1 MLHIYSLHKQKQ
13 SEVKLRT
20 MKSAKSA
27 SIEERVSALE
37 KAVDGMR
44 SAEEKPVDP
53 DKPADPE
60 KPKKNYVSG
69 WLLFRRDRG
78 PQAKKMLEKLRMVAS
93 GPNLVRV
100 MSAMWAEIGD
110 EERAKWNEKAKEV
123 RHAC

>member
-1 MLHIYSLHKQKQ
+1 
-13 SEVKLRT
+13 

-37 KAVDGMR
+37 KAVHGMR
-44 SAEEKPVDP
+44 SAEEKPAD
-53 DKPADPE
+53 DPE

-110 EERAKWNEKAKEV
+110 EERAKWNEKAKV
-123 RHAC
+123 ARVPV

>member
-1 MLHIYSLHKQKQ
+1 MP
-13 SEVKLRT
+13 
-20 MKSAKSA
+20 SAKSA

-37 KAVDGMR
+37 KAIDGMR
-44 SAEEKPVDP
+44 SAEEKPADP
-53 DKPADPE
+53 EKPADE

-78 PQAKKMLEKLRMVAS
+78 PQAKKMLDKLRMVAS

-110 EERAKWNEKAKEV
+110 EERAKWNEKAKVARTETAV
-123 RHAC
+123 

>member
-1 MLHIYSLHKQKQ
+1 MP
-13 SEVKLRT
+13 
-20 MKSAKSA
+20 SAKSA
-27 SIEERVSALE
+27 SIEERVSAIE
-37 KAVDGMR
+37 KAIDGMR
-44 SAEEKPVDP
+44 SAEEKPADDP
-53 DKPADPE
+53 EKPADE

-110 EERAKWNEKAKEV
+110 EERAKWNEKAKV
-123 RHAC
+123 ARVPV

>member
-1 MLHIYSLHKQKQ
+1 MLHIYSLHKQKR
-13 SEVKLRT
+13 SEAKLRT
-20 MKSAKSA
+20 MKSA

-44 SAEEKPVDP
+44 SAEEKP
-53 DKPADPE
+53 ADE

-110 EERAKWNEKAKEV
+110 EERAKWNEKAKAARTPV
-123 RHAC
+123 

>member
-1 MLHIYSLHKQKQ
+1 MP
-13 SEVKLRT
+13 
-20 MKSAKSA
+20 SAKSA

-44 SAEEKPVDP
+44 SAEEKPADTA
-53 DKPADPE
+53 KPADPE

-69 WLLFRRDRG
+69 WLLFRRDRA

-110 EERAKWNEKAKEV
+110 EERAKWNEKAKVV
-123 RHAC
+123 RAETVF

>member
-44 SAEEKPVDP
+44 SAEEKPSDTE
-53 DKPADPE
+53 KPADPE

-110 EERAKWNEKAKEV
+110 EERAKWNEKAKAARTPV
-123 RHAC
+123 

>member
-1 MLHIYSLHKQKQ
+1 
-13 SEVKLRT
+13 VKLIT
-20 MKSAKSA
+20 MKSA

-44 SAEEKPVDP
+44 SAEEKPDDTAKP
-53 DKPADPE
+53 DDPE

-110 EERAKWNEKAKEV
+110 EERAKWNEKAKV
-123 RHAC
+123 ARTVV

>member
-1 MLHIYSLHKQKQ
+1 MLHIYSLHKQERSKA
-13 SEVKLRT
+13 KRRT

-44 SAEEKPVDP
+44 SAEEKPDDTAKP
-53 DKPADPE
+53 DDPE

-110 EERAKWNEKAKEV
+110 EERAKWNEKAKV
-123 RHAC
+123 ARTVV

>member
-20 MKSAKSA
+20 MKSA

-44 SAEEKPVDP
+44 SAEEKPVDDP
-53 DKPADPE
+53 EKPADE

-110 EERAKWNEKAKEV
+110 EERAKWNEKAKAARTPV
-123 RHAC
+123 

>member
-1 MLHIYSLHKQKQ
+1 MLHIYSLHKQERSKA
-13 SEVKLRT
+13 KRRT
-20 MKSAKSA
+20 MKSTKSA

-44 SAEEKPVDP
+44 SAEEKPADDP
-53 DKPADPE
+53 EKPADE

-110 EERAKWNEKAKEV
+110 EERAKWNEKAKV
-123 RHAC
+123 ARVPV

>member
-1 MLHIYSLHKQKQ
+1 MLHIYSLHKQRAKQ
-13 SEVKLRT
+13 SKAKLRT
-20 MKSAKSA
+20 MKSA

-44 SAEEKPVDP
+44 SAEEKPDDTAKP
-53 DKPADPE
+53 DDPE

-110 EERAKWNEKAKEV
+110 EERAKWNEKAKAARTPV
-123 RHAC
+123 

>member
-1 MLHIYSLHKQKQ
+1 MNSLYILHIYSLHKQRAKR
-13 SEVKLRT
+13 RT
-20 MKSAKSA
+20 MPSAKSA

-37 KAVDGMR
+37 KAVDGMC
-44 SAEEKPVDP
+44 SAEEKP
-53 DKPADPE
+53 ADE

-78 PQAKKMLEKLRMVAS
+78 PQAKKMLDKLRMVAS

-110 EERAKWNEKAKEV
+110 EERAKWNEKAKVARTETAV
-123 RHAC
+123 

>member
-1 MLHIYSLHKQKQ
+1 MP
-13 SEVKLRT
+13 
-20 MKSAKSA
+20 SA

-44 SAEEKPVDP
+44 SAEEKPADDP
-53 DKPADPE
+53 EKPDDE

-110 EERAKWNEKAKEV
+110 EERAKWNEKAKV
-123 RHAC
+123 ARTVV

>member
-44 SAEEKPVDP
+44 SAEEKPADDP
-53 DKPADPE
+53 EKPADE

-110 EERAKWNEKAKEV
+110 EERAKWNEKAKAARTPV
-123 RHAC
+123 

>member
-1 MLHIYSLHKQKQ
+1 MKSA
-13 SEVKLRT
+13 
-20 MKSAKSA
+20 KSAKSA

-53 DKPADPE
+53 EKPDDPE

-78 PQAKKMLEKLRMVAS
+78 PQAKKMLGKLHMVAS

-110 EERAKWNEKAKEV
+110 EERAKWNEKAKV
-123 RHAC
+123 ARVPV

>member
-1 MLHIYSLHKQKQ
+1 
-13 SEVKLRT
+13 

-44 SAEEKPVDP
+44 SAEEKPADDP
-53 DKPADPE
+53 EKPADE

-110 EERAKWNEKAKEV
+110 EERAKWNEKAKEARV
-123 RHAC
+123 PV